1 MQKLSSV
8 GGWAM
13 DKASDGQSSIGRA
26 KRRYILALL
35 IFGTNG
41 LLTSAIHLPS
51 PEIVLWRTLLGCVAL
66 LACARALRLAAPRG
80 RDLAFI
86 AASGA
91 AMGVS
96 WAFQYEAYK
105 TVGVGLSS
113 LIYCLGPVLVMALAP
128 ALLRERPSAPHIAG
142 LAAVLAGVALV
153 NGGAAA
159 SGASAWG
166 LLCAALT
173 PAAYVVMV
181 MLSKRASESF
191 GIAGVAVQMASAC
204 AVSAVACV
212 AGDASGAFAL
222 ALPSAADVPAIAA
235 LGLVNG
241 GLCCYWYFDSIN
253 KLPAA
258 TVAVCDYLE
267 PVSALALSAAFLG
280 ERLEPAQIVGAALI
294 LAGAIGSEAFAS
306 RGPREP
312 QRGGRE

>member
-1 MQKLSSV
+1 MNRKPNS
-8 GGWAM
+8 
-13 DKASDGQSSIGRA
+13 QSSNARA
-26 KRRYILALL
+26 KRRYGAALL

-41 LLTSAIHLPS
+41 LLASSIDLPS
-51 PEIVLWRTLLGCVAL
+51 PEIVLWRTLLGCAVL
-66 LACARALRLAAPRG
+66 LGCARALRLAIPRG

-113 LIYCLGPVLVMALAP
+113 LIYCLGPVLVMAIAP
-128 ALLRERPSAPHIAG
+128 VALREKPSAAHIAG
-142 LAAVLAGVALV
+142 LAVVLTGVVLV
-153 NGGAAA
+153 NGGAVA

-166 LLCAALT
+166 LACALFT
-173 PAAYVVMV
+173 VAAYVAMV
-181 MLSKRASESF
+181 MCSKRASESH
-191 GIAGVAVQMASAC
+191 GIAGAAVQMAAAC
-204 AVSAVACV
+204 AVSAAVCA
-212 AGDASGAFAL
+212 AGQVTGGFSL
-222 ALPSAADVPAIAA
+222 AIPVAADIPAIAV

-267 PVSALALSAAFLG
+267 PASSLAFSTAFLG
-280 ERLEPAQIVGAALI
+280 ERLAPTQILGALLI
-294 LAGAIGSEAFAS
+294 LFGAIGSEALAARIQKS
-306 RGPREP
+306 RA
-312 QRGGRE
+312 